1 MSGSEFLTIYK
12 NLFPLMKRHLDM
24 LTLRHWDKKISSSK
38 NILNK
43 SGMKFYSQNDEDG
56 ILMEILRRID
66 IKKGSFLKLVFAG
79 DTRIM
84 GPNVTL

>member
-56 ILMEILRRID
+56 ILMEILRRIN
-66 IKKGSFLKLVFAG
+66 IKNISLRNCILFYKILTIFTYGF
-79 DTRIM
+79 
-84 GPNVTL
+84 

>member
-1 MSGSEFLTIYK
+1 MSSNEFLTIYK

-24 LTLRHWDKKISSSK
+24 VTLRHWNKKISTSK

-56 ILMEILRRID
+56 ILMEI
-66 IKKGSFLKLVFAG
+66 FLKLEFVV
-79 DTRIM
+79 DIEIM
-84 GPNVTL
+84 EQNVIR

>member
-1 MSGSEFLTIYK
+1 MSGNEFLTIYK

-24 LTLRHWDKKISSSK
+24 VTLRHWNKKISSAK

-56 ILMEILRRID
+56 ILMEILRRIN
-66 IKKGSFLKLVFAG
+66 IKKGNFFEIGVCGGLVNE
-79 DTRIM
+79 I
-84 GPNVTL
+84 